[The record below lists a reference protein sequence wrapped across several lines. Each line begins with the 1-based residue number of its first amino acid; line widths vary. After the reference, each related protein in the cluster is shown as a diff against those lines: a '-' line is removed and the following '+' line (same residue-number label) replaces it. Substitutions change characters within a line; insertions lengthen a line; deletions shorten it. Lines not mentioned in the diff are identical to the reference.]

1 MKMSSSNN
9 ISISD
14 PDPNSNNIDSIRKF
28 EEKCIPIKRCFAY
41 NKYGKLCRTKINN
54 EQLFC
59 CDAHNPIN
67 DDILK
72 GCFLCMEEIKDTNEI
87 IYLKC
92 RHAFHKPCYLEWLDF
107 STYENPI
114 CLLCRRDFIRP
125 ITNTKNKSNVIKF
138 KFMDERLI
146 KLSKLY
152 QNIIYK

>member
-1 MKMSSSNN
+1 MSSSNN

-14 PDPNSNNIDSIRKF
+14 SDPNSNNIDSIRTF
-28 EEKCIPIKRCFAY
+28 EEKCIPIRRCFAY
-41 NKYGKLCRTKINN
+41 NKYGKLCRSKINS
-54 EQLFC
+54 EKLFC

-72 GCFLCMEEIKDTNEI
+72 GCCLCMEEIKDTNEI

-125 ITNTKNKSNVIKF
+125 ISNVKNKSNVIKF

-146 KLSKLY
+146 KLNKLY
-152 QNIIYK
+152 QNIMYK